1 MTEPGNEVGRP
12 IAALERLPRRMEP
25 ARDLWP
31 DIQARLESRTAEP
44 GAPRRPWALPA
55 VAAAV
60 AVAFL
65 AGILLGRQG
74 VPGPASPGAVE
85 PAMTLADAAAPSVAA
100 ALEATEREYRAAY
113 KGFDTVGLAPSVLA
127 PQTVERLGD
136 SWQAMKQAETALKTA
151 LEEHPD
157 NPFLAQ
163 KLLDLRA
170 QQLDFMRQ
178 LHMLDQNSRRST

>member
-1 MTEPGNEVGRP
+1 MTTGNEERP
-12 IAALERLPRRMEP
+12 LDALDGLPRSIEP

-31 DIQARLESRTAEP
+31 DIESRL
-44 GAPRRPWALPA
+44 APRGATAAPTRRGWGLGA
-55 VAAAV
+55 VAASL

-65 AGILLGRQG
+65 AGVLLGRQG
-74 VPGPASPGAVE
+74 GPGPEGPVDGPPLTLGA
-85 PAMTLADAAAPSVAA
+85 AAAPSLVAA
-100 ALEATEREYRAAY
+100 LAATEREYQAAW
-113 KGFDTVGLAPSVLA
+113 KGFDPVGVAPSLLEPRTA
-127 PQTVERLGD
+127 EELER
-136 SWQAMKQAETALKTA
+136 SWQAMKQAEVALTTA

-157 NPFLAQ
+157 NPYLAQ